1 MIPDKLIAWKEQ
13 KLKINSKAFGLQIR
27 CKREKTN
34 M

>member
-13 KLKINSKAFGLQIR
+13 KLNSKAFGLQIR